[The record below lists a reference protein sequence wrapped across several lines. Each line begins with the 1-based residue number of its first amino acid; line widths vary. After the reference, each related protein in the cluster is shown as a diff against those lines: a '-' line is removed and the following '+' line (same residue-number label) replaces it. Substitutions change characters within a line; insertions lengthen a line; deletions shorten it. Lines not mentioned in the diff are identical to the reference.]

1 MPIPI
6 PESASDVNEEWL
18 TEKLHESGY
27 LSKDNSVVSVDRDSH
42 GAGLGY
48 LSEIERIRIS
58 YLRDEPDAP
67 DVVIAKFPTSS
78 EKSRALATL
87 FDSYSR
93 EVLFYKELA
102 SSVEVAMP
110 RCFWADIAPETF
122 SERLTGAVINLLPQK
137 TVVGMLDKLLAGA
150 GTSSRR
156 SGLLL
161 EDLSDERVGDQVE
174 GCNLEEAQAALRSL
188 AKFQSTFWGRSFDDV
203 TWINNGANQSQV
215 QHGLFMKALPTY
227 LEVFKDDIDEQ
238 TSKQLDWL
246 IENGAALLEA
256 NNTHATLN
264 HGDFRLDNLFFR
276 SDGADPILID
286 FQTVN
291 VYNPMADV
299 AYFLL
304 PNLNDEAQKSV
315 EHLVRFYWD
324 ALTESGVSDY
334 SWEACQRD
342 YELAQWWL
350 VHRGVIL
357 IGLIDFSH
365 PRGSLL
371 IETAVRRGL
380 RAGLSSL
387 PLPW

>member
-6 PESASDVNEEWL
+6 PESASDVSEEWL

-27 LSKDNSVVSVDRDSH
+27 LSEDNSVASIERDSH

-58 YLRDEPDAP
+58 YLRQEPDAP
-67 DVVIAKFPTSS
+67 EVVIAKFPTSS

-102 SSVEVAMP
+102 SSAQVAMP

-122 SERLTGAVINLLPQK
+122 SERLTGAIVNLLPQK
-137 TVVGMLDKLLAGA
+137 IVVGMLDKLLTGA

-161 EDLSDERVGDQVE
+161 EDLSNDRVGDQVE
-174 GCNLEEAQAALRSL
+174 GCNFEEAQAALRSL
-188 AKFQSTFWGRSFDDV
+188 AKFQSTFWGRTFDDV
-203 TWINNGANQSQV
+203 PWINNGAHQSHV

-227 LEVFKDDIDEQ
+227 LEVFRDDIDEQ

-246 IENGAALLEA
+246 IDNGATLLEA

-276 SDGADPILID
+276 SNGEDPILID

-291 VYNPMADV
+291 VFNPMADV

-304 PNLNDEAQKSV
+304 PNLNDEAQESV
-315 EHLVRFYWD
+315 EHLVRFYWET
-324 ALTESGVSDY
+324 LTNSGVSDY

>member
-1 MPIPI
+1 MTIPI

-27 LSKDNSVVSVDRDSH
+27 LANDNSVVSIERDSH

-48 LSEIERIRIS
+48 LSEIERIRVS
-58 YLRDEPDAP
+58 YLREAP
-67 DVVIAKFPTSS
+67 QAPEVVIAKFPTSS

-122 SERLTGAVINLLPQK
+122 LEKLTGTVVNLLPQK
-137 TVVGMLDKLLAGA
+137 IVVGMLDKLLTGA

-161 EDLSDERVGDQVE
+161 EDLSGERVGDQVE
-174 GCNLEEAQAALRSL
+174 GCNLEEARAALRSL
-188 AKFQSTFWGRSFDDV
+188 ANFQSTFWGRSFDDV
-203 TWINNGANQSQV
+203 PWINNGARQSQV

-315 EHLVRFYWD
+315 EQLVRYYWD
-324 ALTESGVSDY
+324 ALGDNGVSNY
-334 SWEACQRD
+334 SWEDCERD
-342 YELAQWWL
+342 YQLAQWWL

>member
-1 MPIPI
+1 MAIRI
-6 PESASDVNEEWL
+6 PESASDVSEEWL
-18 TEKLHESGY
+18 TAILRESEY
-27 LSKDNSVVSVDRDSH
+27 LSKDNSVVSVERDSH

-48 LSEIERIRIS
+48 LSEIERIKIS
-58 YLRDEPDAP
+58 YLREESDAP
-67 DVVIAKFPTSS
+67 GVVIAKFPTSS

-102 SSVEVAMP
+102 SSVEVAIP

-122 SERLTGAVINLLPQK
+122 SERLTGRIVKLLPEK
-137 TVVGMLDKLLAGA
+137 MLVGLLDKLLAGA

-161 EDLSDERVGDQVE
+161 EDLSGDRVGDQVE

-188 AKFQSTFWGRSFDDV
+188 AKFQSTFWGRSFDEV
-203 TWINNGANQSQV
+203 PWIHNGAYQSQV

-227 LEVFKDDIDEQ
+227 MEVFKDDIDEQ

-246 IENGAALLEA
+246 IDNGAALLEA

-264 HGDFRLDNLFFR
+264 HGDFRLDNLFFQ
-276 SDGADPILID
+276 SNGEDPILID

-291 VYNPMADV
+291 VFNPMADV

-315 EHLVRFYWD
+315 GDLVRFYWD
-324 ALTESGVSDY
+324 ALTDNGVSDY
-334 SWEACQRD
+334 SWEDCLRD
-342 YELAQWWL
+342 YDLAQWWL

-380 RAGLSSL
+380 RAGLSRL

>member
-1 MPIPI
+1 MTIPI

-58 YLRDEPDAP
+58 YLRDETDAP

-137 TVVGMLDKLLAGA
+137 TVVGMLDKLLTGA

-161 EDLSDERVGDQVE
+161 EDLSGERVGDQVE

-188 AKFQSTFWGRSFDDV
+188 AKFQSTFWGRSFDEV
-203 TWINNGANQSQV
+203 SWINNGARQSQV

-315 EHLVRFYWD
+315 EQLVRFYWD
-324 ALTESGVSDY
+324 TLTENGVSDY